1 MKTVKDLA
9 VELKVTPQYINRVI
23 NQLPAAKKP
32 KQVNHSYQVDETAE
46 TAIKGFMSVRHKAK
60 ETKQQRNKG
69 LNVSLLQEKITSQ
82 LEQENQSLRQQIET
96 KDKQIEK
103 LLSQNEH
110 IQKLVDQEQ
119 QLHLADQ
126 KRIDQLEQPE
136 NEQSGT
142 NQQDNQV
149 TNNSNKQQEEHP
161 KKGFF
166 NRLFGSK

>member
-9 VELKVTPQYINRVI
+9 TELKVTPQYINRVI
-23 NQLPAAKKP
+23 NQLPASKKP
-32 KQVNHSYQVDETAE
+32 KQVNHSYQVNEAAE
-46 TAIKGFMSVRHKAK
+46 SAIKDFMSVRHKTK
-60 ETKQQRNKG
+60 ETNQQRNKG

-82 LEQENQSLRQQIET
+82 LEQENQSLRQQLET

-103 LLSQNEH
+103 LLNQNEH

-136 NEQSGT
+136 NEQTGT
-142 NQQDNQV
+142 KQQDNQA
-149 TNNSNKQQEEHP
+149 TNDNNKQPEETP

-166 NRLFGSK
+166 KRLFGK